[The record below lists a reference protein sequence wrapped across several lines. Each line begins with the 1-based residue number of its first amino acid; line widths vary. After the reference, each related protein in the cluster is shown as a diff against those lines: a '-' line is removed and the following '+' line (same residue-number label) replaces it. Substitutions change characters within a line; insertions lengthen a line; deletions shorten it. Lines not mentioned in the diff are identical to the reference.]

1 MTTQVNSTVLGTLG
15 NLTITDRVGI
25 ATTTPAAR
33 LEVNGIAYFGSS
45 NNVVG
50 GGFQIQGK
58 STANWNFGQLDLYRN
73 ATNATPLRFIGLML
87 DGDDR
92 QTTTVGAYN
101 SIWGAYDSAPTTS
114 SNSSAL
120 NGAMV
125 YGAYAGHQWVT
136 NGTERMRI
144 TSAGGISFGETGT
157 AYGTSG
163 QILKSNGNSPPS
175 WNSLASFTEFDKS
188 LATDG
193 YQKLPGGLI
202 IQWGTTG
209 VIAGPGTAT
218 ITFPIVFTTSC
229 FNVQITIK
237 DESGDTS
244 STGIVAARSV
254 TTTGFILRNG
264 DDPNMIFNWLA
275 IGY

>member
-1 MTTQVNSTVLGTLG
+1 MPLTQVNSTVLGTLG
-15 NLTITDRVGI
+15 NLAVTGNVNIAGNISASRYTGGSVNVTGNVLVGGSI
-25 ATTTPAAR
+25 V
-33 LEVNGIAYFGSS
+33 VNGNLIAAGS
-45 NNVVG
+45 
-50 GGFQIQGK
+50 
-58 STANWNFGQLDLYRN
+58 
-73 ATNATPLRFIGLML
+73 P
-87 DGDDR
+87 
-92 QTTTVGAYN
+92 
-101 SIWGAYDSAPTTS
+101 
-114 SNSSAL
+114 
-120 NGAMV
+120 
-125 YGAYAGHQWVT
+125 
-136 NGTERMRI
+136 
-144 TSAGGISFGETGT
+144 
-157 AYGTSG
+157 GTSG
-163 QILKSNGNSPPS
+163 QVLQSNGNSPPS